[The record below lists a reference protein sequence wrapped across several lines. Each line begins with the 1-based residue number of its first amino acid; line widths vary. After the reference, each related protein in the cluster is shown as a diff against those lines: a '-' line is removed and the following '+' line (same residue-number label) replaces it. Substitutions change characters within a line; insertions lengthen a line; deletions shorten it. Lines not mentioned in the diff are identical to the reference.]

1 MATRRAWVRIGLN
14 VGLDGLL
21 AAGAYLLARWM
32 VGEADGLGPVWAVP
46 WAAAALLLAGLPFR
60 LSVQYWRFAGTQD
73 LLALAAA
80 SVAAAAIFPVGLREG
95 GGTVPGPGF
104 PVAHALALMVLLAA
118 PRLAYRLS
126 QEGGGGRGGT
136 GRSGAAIVLVGAGE
150 GSDLF
155 LRALAAE
162 RAPPF
167 HVVGLVSIGTGQTG
181 RRINGQPILGGLAEL
196 ASVLSRLREEERLP
210 STLVVTDA
218 GLAGSA
224 LAQVMAVAEQEGVR
238 VASAPRLTSL
248 DPAGGSAHGGGLT
261 LAPVALEDLL
271 NRPQVRLDREGM
283 ARLVQGR
290 RVLVTGAG
298 GTIGSELARQ
308 VAALGPSVL
317 VLVDNGEFALWQI
330 DLELGEAA
338 SPVMRHAVIADVR
351 DGPRMRD
358 VFERF
363 RPELVFHAAAL
374 KHVPMVESNPAE
386 GLLTNAAGTRNVADA
401 ARAAGAAAMVLISTD
416 KAVNPT
422 SVMGAS
428 KRLAEMY
435 CQALDIIARADSR
448 DVRAADGMRCI
459 TVRFGNVLGSTGS
472 VVPLFQRQLARGG
485 PLTVTHPDM
494 QRYFMTVREAVGL
507 VLEASVVGTAD
518 ATQEIRSA
526 DAERGVGTSDM
537 SPAFLRDG
545 GIFVLDMGEPVKIS
559 DLARN
564 MVRLAGLRPDVDIEI
579 RYTGLRP
586 GEKLF
591 EELFHGREP
600 AVPTGHDGLLMAAPR
615 TADAALV
622 GRAIDEM
629 AVAARAGNVRLAL
642 ALLGRQVPE
651 FAHNADPGMG
661 ANPGQG
667 VTRA

>member
-1 MATRRAWVRIGLN
+1 MATRRSLVRIGLN

-21 AAGAYLLARWM
+21 AASAYALARWL
-32 VGEADGLGPVWAVP
+32 VGGGDALEPIWALPWAVL
-46 WAAAALLLAGLPFR
+46 ALLLAGLPFR

-73 LLALAAA
+73 LLAVAAA
-80 SVAAAAIFPVGLREG
+80 AIAAAAIFPVGLREG
-95 GGTVPGPGF
+95 GAAMPGPSF
-104 PVAHALALMVLLAA
+104 PVAHALALIVLLSA
-118 PRLAYRLS
+118 PRLAYRLT
-126 QEGGGGRGGT
+126 QEGRGAGGGG
-136 GRSGAAIVLVGAGE
+136 AAILLIGAGDA
-150 GSDLF
+150 SDLF

-167 HVVGLVSIGTGQTG
+167 QVIGLISTGSGQTG

-196 ASVLSRLREEERLP
+196 PAVLARLREGEQLP
-210 STLVVTDA
+210 STLVITDPA
-218 GLAGSA
+218 LGGAA

-248 DPAGGSAHGGGLT
+248 DPAQPAGAGGLQ
-261 LAPVALEDLL
+261 LSPVAIEDLL

-290 RVLVTGAG
+290 RVIVTGAG

-308 VAALGPSVL
+308 VAALGPAQL
-317 VLVDNGEFALWQI
+317 VLLDNGEFALWQI

-338 SPVMRHAVIADVR
+338 PLVARHAVIADVR
-351 DGPRMRD
+351 DAARIRA
-358 VFERF
+358 VFEQY

-374 KHVPMVESNPAE
+374 KHVPMVEANPAE
-386 GLLTNAAGTRNVADA
+386 GVLTNAAGTRHVADA
-401 ARAAGAAAMVLISTD
+401 AREAGAAAMVLISTD

-422 SVMGAS
+422 SVMGAT

-435 CQALDIIARADSR
+435 CQALDIQG
-448 DVRAADGMRCI
+448 RAAGGGMRCI

-507 VLEASVVGTAD
+507 VLQASVVGTAG
-518 ATQEIRSA
+518 
-526 DAERGVGTSDM
+526 AEHVSGTLKS
-537 SPAFLRDG
+537 SPASLRDG

-564 MVRLAGLRPDVDIEI
+564 MIRLAGLRPDVDVEI

-600 AVPTGHDGLLMAAPR
+600 AQPTGHDGLMMARPR
-615 TADAALV
+615 TADAAIV
-622 GRAIDEM
+622 GRAIDEI
-629 AVAARAGNVRLAL
+629 AAAARSGNIRLAL
-642 ALLGRQVPE
+642 VHLGRQIPE
-651 FAHNADPGMG
+651 FAHNAPPTDAGWVSRTPSG
-661 ANPGQG
+661 
-667 VTRA
+667 

>member
-1 MATRRAWVRIGLN
+1 MATRRSLVRIGLN

-21 AAGAYLLARWM
+21 AAGAYVLARWM
-32 VGEADGLGPVWAVP
+32 VGGGDPLTPVWALP
-46 WAAAALLLAGLPFR
+46 WAVVALLLAGLPFR

-73 LLALAAA
+73 LLAVAAA
-80 SVAAAAIFPVGLREG
+80 AIAAAAIFPIGLREG
-95 GGTVPGPGF
+95 GGVMPGPSL
-104 PVAHALALMVLLAA
+104 PVAHALALIVLLAA
-118 PRLAYRLS
+118 PRLAYRLT
-126 QEGGGGRGGT
+126 QEGRGGS
-136 GRSGAAIVLVGAGE
+136 GGGAAILLVGAGDA
-150 GSDLF
+150 SDLF
-155 LRALAAE
+155 LRALAGE
-162 RAPPF
+162 RAAPF
-167 HVVGLVSIGTGQTG
+167 HVVGLVSTGSGQTG

-196 ASVLSRLREEERLP
+196 APVLARLREEDRLP
-210 STLVVTDA
+210 STLVITDPH
-218 GLAGSA
+218 LSGSA
-224 LAQVMAVAEQEGVR
+224 LAQVMACAEQEGVR

-248 DPAGGSAHGGGLT
+248 EAARGAGGLQLG
-261 LAPVALEDLL
+261 PVAIEDLL

-290 RVLVTGAG
+290 RVIVTGAG

-308 VAALGPSVL
+308 VAALGPSLL

-330 DLELGEAA
+330 DLELGETAA
-338 SPVMRHAVIADVR
+338 LVPRHAVIADVR
-351 DGPRMRD
+351 DEARIRA
-358 VFERF
+358 VFEQY

-374 KHVPMVESNPAE
+374 KHVPMVEANPAE

-435 CQALDIIARADSR
+435 CQALDIQGRSLGA
-448 DVRAADGMRCI
+448 MRCI

-472 VVPLFQRQLARGG
+472 VVPVFQRQLARGG

-507 VLEASVVGTAD
+507 VLQASVVGTL
-518 ATQEIRSA
+518 ES
-526 DAERGVGTSDM
+526 

-564 MVRLAGLRPDVDIEI
+564 MIRLAGLRPDVDVQI

-600 AVPTGHDGLLMAAPR
+600 AVPTGHDGLLMARPR
-615 TADAALV
+615 TADAAIV
-622 GRAIDEM
+622 GRAIDEI
-629 AVAARAGNVRLAL
+629 AGAARSGHVRLAL
-642 ALLGRQVPE
+642 AHLGRQVPE
-651 FAHNADPGMG
+651 FAHNAAPAD
-661 ANPGQG
+661 AA
-667 VTRA
+667 RA

>member
-1 MATRRAWVRIGLN
+1 MVMRRSLVRIGLN

-21 AAGAYLLARWM
+21 AAGAYALARWM
-32 VGEADGLGPVWAVP
+32 VGGAVFDPPWALPWAVL
-46 WAAAALLLAGLPFR
+46 ALLLAGLPFR

-73 LLALAAA
+73 LLAVAAA

-95 GGTVPGPGF
+95 GGVMPGPSF

-118 PRLAYRLS
+118 PRLAYRLT
-126 QEGGGGRGGT
+126 QEGR
-136 GRSGAAIVLVGAGE
+136 GAGQ
-150 GSDLF
+150 GGAGILLIGAGDASDLF

-167 HVVGLVSIGTGQTG
+167 HVVGLVSTGTGQTG
-181 RRINGQPILGGLAEL
+181 RRINGQPILGGLDEL
-196 ASVLSRLREEERLP
+196 GAVLARLRGEGRLP

-218 GLAGSA
+218 ALAGTK
-224 LAQVMAVAEQEGVR
+224 LAAVMACAEHEGVR

-248 DPAGGSAHGGGLT
+248 DPARVPNGKPGDGLR
-261 LAPVALEDLL
+261 LAPVAIEDLL
-271 NRPQVRLDREGM
+271 NRAQVPLDREGM

-298 GTIGSELARQ
+298 GTIGAELARQ
-308 VAALGPSVL
+308 VAALGPAEL
-317 VLVDNGEFALWQI
+317 VLLDSGEFALWQI
-330 DLELGEAA
+330 DLELGEAFA
-338 SPVMRHAVIADVR
+338 EVARRAVIGDVR
-351 DGPRMRD
+351 DATRIGA
-358 VFERF
+358 VCEQF

-374 KHVPMVESNPAE
+374 KHVPMVEANPAE
-386 GLLTNAAGTRNVADA
+386 GLLTNAAGTRTLADA
-401 ARAAGAAAMVLISTD
+401 ARAAGALAMVLISTD

-435 CQALDIIARADSR
+435 CQALDIQARAGS
-448 DVRAADGMRCI
+448 GMRCI

-507 VLEASVVGTAD
+507 VLQASVVGTSD
-518 ATQEIRSA
+518 A
-526 DAERGVGTSDM
+526 

-564 MVRLAGLRPDVDIEI
+564 MIRLAGLRPDEDVEI

-600 AVPTGHDGLLMAAPR
+600 PVPTGHDGLLMAAPR

-622 GRAIDEM
+622 GRAIDEI
-629 AVAARAGNVRLAL
+629 ATAARAGNIRLAL

-651 FAHNADPGMG
+651 FIHPSIQGADS
-661 ANPGQG
+661 A
-667 VTRA
+667 RA

>member
-1 MATRRAWVRIGLN
+1 MATRRSLVRIGLN

-21 AAGAYLLARWM
+21 AAGAYVLARWM
-32 VGEADGLGPVWAVP
+32 VGGGDPLTPAPRDPIWALPWAVV
-46 WAAAALLLAGLPFR
+46 ALLLAGLPFR

-73 LLALAAA
+73 LLAVAAA
-80 SVAAAAIFPVGLREG
+80 AIAAAAIFPIGLREG
-95 GGTVPGPGF
+95 GGVMPGPSL
-104 PVAHALALMVLLAA
+104 PVAHALALIVLLAA
-118 PRLAYRLS
+118 PRLAYRLT
-126 QEGGGGRGGT
+126 QEGRGARGGVGGGT
-136 GRSGAAIVLVGAGE
+136 AILLVGAGDA
-150 GSDLF
+150 SDLF
-155 LRALAAE
+155 LRALAGE
-162 RAPPF
+162 RAAPF
-167 HVVGLVSIGTGQTG
+167 HVVGLVSTGSGQTG
-181 RRINGQPILGGLAEL
+181 RRINGQPILGGLGEL
-196 ASVLSRLREEERLP
+196 GPVLARLREEDRLP
-210 STLVVTDA
+210 STLVITDPH
-218 GLAGSA
+218 LSGSA
-224 LAQVMAVAEQEGVR
+224 LAQLMACAEQEGVR

-248 DPAGGSAHGGGLT
+248 EAARGAGGLQLG
-261 LAPVALEDLL
+261 PVAIEDLL

-290 RVLVTGAG
+290 RVIVTGAG

-308 VAALGPSVL
+308 VAALGPAQL
-317 VLVDNGEFALWQI
+317 VLLDSGEFALWQI

-338 SPVMRHAVIADVR
+338 ALVQRHAVIADVR
-351 DGPRMRD
+351 DEERIRA
-358 VFERF
+358 VFEQY

-374 KHVPMVESNPAE
+374 KHVPMVEANPAE

-435 CQALDIIARADSR
+435 CQALDIQGRGTNAGS
-448 DVRAADGMRCI
+448 GGGFRCI

-472 VVPLFQRQLARGG
+472 VVPVFQRQLARGG

-507 VLEASVVGTAD
+507 VLQASVVGTSEA
-518 ATQEIRSA
+518 
-526 DAERGVGTSDM
+526 

-564 MVRLAGLRPDVDIEI
+564 MIRLAGLRPDVDVQI

-600 AVPTGHDGLLMAAPR
+600 AVPTGHDGLLMARPR
-615 TADAALV
+615 TADAAIV
-622 GRAIDEM
+622 GRAIDEI
-629 AVAARAGNVRLAL
+629 AGAARAGHVRLAL
-642 ALLGRQVPE
+642 AHLGRQVPE
-651 FAHNADPGMG
+651 FAHNAAPAD
-661 ANPGQG
+661 AA
-667 VTRA
+667 RA